1 MTMEH
6 VAATLRA
13 ARLCARR
20 LIDRGVR
27 LAARSPDFPRAARQ
41 NSTYGSITAPSR
53 RKTASDSARP
63 FEHSGRR
70 FRRNHAGDAA
80 KVPMGLTRSE
90 VGIDRRTL
98 RTDNATHAESKD
110 VAALTQMTGLRLPHA
125 HVLGY
130 CGDAVE

>member
-27 LAARSPDFPRAARQ
+27 LAARSPDFPRAERQ
-41 NSTYGSITAPSR
+41 NSTHGSRTAPTR

-63 FEHSGRR
+63 FEHGGRQ

-80 KVPMGLTRSE
+80 KVPMASRACRAPG
-90 VGIDRRTL
+90 
-98 RTDNATHAESKD
+98 AEKNRKI
-110 VAALTQMTGLRLPHA
+110 AA
-125 HVLGY
+125 V
-130 CGDAVE
+130 VV